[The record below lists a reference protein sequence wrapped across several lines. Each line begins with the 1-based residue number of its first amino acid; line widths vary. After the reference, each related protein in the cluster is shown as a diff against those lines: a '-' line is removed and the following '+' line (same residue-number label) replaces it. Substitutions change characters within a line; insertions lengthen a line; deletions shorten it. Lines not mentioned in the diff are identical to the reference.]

1 MSKKLTERQADLD
14 AQRILQQARDTG
26 RRKLMKRKLILP
38 SGEFA
43 DALGVSREDLNKKVA
58 AHRLFA
64 MELDGENYYPAFYLE
79 LDVDRK
85 KKLERVSRALGDISG
100 WRKWQFFTT
109 PKGSLGDKSPL
120 QALEDGKSLKAVITT
135 AVGFAER

>member
-1 MSKKLTERQADLD
+1 MSKKLTDRQADHD
-14 AQRILQQARDTG
+14 AQRILQQARDSG
-26 RRKLMKRKLILP
+26 RRELVKRKLILP

-64 MELDGENYYPAFYLE
+64 MDLDGENYYPAFYLE
-79 LDVDRK
+79 LDVDR

-109 PKGSLGDKSPL
+109 PKGSLSDRMPL
-120 QALEDGKSLKAVITT
+120 QALKDNAVLETVIAT
-135 AVGFAER
+135 AIGFSER

>member
-1 MSKKLTERQADLD
+1 MSKLTDRQADQD
-14 AQRILQQARDTG
+14 ALRILQQARDSG
-26 RRKLMKRKLILP
+26 RRDLVKRKLVLP

-64 MELDGENYYPAFYLE
+64 MELGGENYYPTFYLE

-85 KKLERVSRALGDISG
+85 NLERVSRALGDMSG

-109 PKGSLGDKSPL
+109 PKGSLGDKTPL
-120 QALEDGKSLKAVITT
+120 QVLEDGKSLKAVITS

>member
-1 MSKKLTERQADLD
+1 MSKKRTERQADQD
-14 AQRILQQARDTG
+14 AQRNLQQARDSG
-26 RRKLMKRKLILP
+26 RRELVNRKLILP
-38 SGEFA
+38 SAEFA

-64 MELDGENYYPAFYLE
+64 MELDGENYHPAFYLE

-85 KKLERVSRALGDISG
+85 KLERVSRALGGISG

-109 PKGSLGDKSPL
+109 PKGSLGDVTPL
-120 QALEDGKSLKAVITT
+120 QALEGGQSLKAVIVS